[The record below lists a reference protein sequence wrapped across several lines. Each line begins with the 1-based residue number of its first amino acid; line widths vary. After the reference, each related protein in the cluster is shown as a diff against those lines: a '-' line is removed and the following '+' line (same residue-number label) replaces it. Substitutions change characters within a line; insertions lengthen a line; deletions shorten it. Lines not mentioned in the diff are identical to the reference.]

1 VLFLFIG
8 GFMDLIKLIELCE
21 SKDMNNYQ
29 VLSDYFELLRM
40 LYGNDKNLALE
51 KNKTVQNISARL
63 SRKFAV
69 SDSNLGIK
77 FYELNK
83 KSLLFASYDDFDSY
97 LLYVEFNRQPE
108 KKFYLPR
115 RKVLRVVVQDMQDLE
130 DDVLDFLAVS
140 LPPCVGKST
149 LGIFFLTW
157 LMGKYP
163 DLANLM
169 SGHSD
174 KLTEGFYGEAL
185 DIIGNEEYLWHDVFP
200 TCQLTGKSA
209 KNEAVDINGPA
220 NRLRR
225 FPTLTCRTIGGTL
238 TGAVEV
244 AKLLYCD
251 DLIED
256 IEEALNPERLQNKY
270 DAYLN
275 QLKDRKKDKAKEL
288 HIGTRWGV
296 GDVIGRVQEQYE
308 DNPRYRFRV
317 IPALDENDE
326 SNFDYPYGLGFSTA
340 YYRDMRESI
349 DNATWCAKYMGDPY
363 VREGLLFP
371 ADELNYYYGAL
382 PDGEPDRVMAVC
394 DVAWGGGDSLSMPY
408 AWVYGNSVY
417 IGDVIFNKGD
427 KEVTRPVVIGRTK
440 QHMPHQIRFEANNGG
455 DEYSDKVD
463 ELLRADGININIT
476 HRKAGNKQSKL
487 SRIIQAAPDIKKFYF
502 LDKKYQSQ
510 EYKAFMKELTT
521 FVQTGKNKH
530 DDAPDS
536 LAMLVKFLEDSGCS
550 VKIFKRNF

>member
-1 VLFLFIG
+1 
-8 GFMDLIKLIELCE
+8 MDLIKLIELCE

-40 LYGNDKNLALE
+40 LYENDKNLALE

-63 SRKFAV
+63 SKKFAV

-97 LLYVEFNRQPE
+97 LLYTEFNRQPE

-115 RKVLRVVVQDMQDLE
+115 RKVLRVVVQDMQDIE

-140 LPPCVGKST
+140 LPTRVGKST

-185 DIIGNEEYLWHDVFP
+185 DIIGNEEYLWHDVFT

-326 SNFDYPYGLGFSTA
+326 SNFDYPHGLGFSTA
-340 YYRDMRESI
+340 YYHDMRESI
-349 DNATWCAKYMGDPY
+349 DNATWCAKYMGEPY

-463 ELLRADGININIT
+463 ELLRADGVNINIT

>member
-1 VLFLFIG
+1 MKLEQ
-8 GFMDLIKLIELCE
+8 LIELCE

-40 LYGNDKNLALE
+40 LYENDKNLALE

-83 KSLLFASYDDFDSY
+83 KSLLFAANDDFDSY

-115 RKVLRVVVQDMQDLE
+115 RKVLKVVVQDMQDLE
-130 DDVLDFLAVS
+130 GDRLDFLAVS
-140 LPPCVGKST
+140 LPPRVGKST

-157 LMGKYP
+157 LLGKYP

-209 KNEAVDINGPA
+209 KNEAIDINGPA

-340 YYRDMRESI
+340 YYHDMRESI

-382 PDGEPDRVMAVC
+382 PDGEPDRIMAVC

-487 SRIIQAAPDIKKFYF
+487 SRIIQAAPDIKKIYF